1 MTGLQEDCICTDLK
15 PYLQDTK
22 VTDEI
27 LLERLSIVYNMEME
41 RKNYQLLVKDVKVTV
56 VQDDEISTPVVSKRK
71 RLALLSPTPLW
82 RNLMQGIG
90 PFVMCCKA
98 TQVASQSQTKRADVK
113 SANSRRTP
121 YRANG
126 K

>member
-56 VQDDEISTPVVSKRK
+56 VQDDEISIPEHTSSLKKETACSSKPNTLVEK
-71 RLALLSPTPLW
+71 LDA
-82 RNLMQGIG
+82 RNRTICDVLQSY
-90 PFVMCCKA
+90 
-98 TQVASQSQTKRADVK
+98 TSSQSESNKK
-113 SANSRRTP
+113 S
-121 YRANG
+121 
-126 K
+126 